1 MSNGNLYASA
11 IAGIRTGVAALVG
24 LLVAFLISRG
34 IEVPEEFQAQLI
46 GVLVILA
53 TAGYNAGVIWL
64 ERNVNPLFGVL
75 LGIPR
80 TPAYAGVAPRP
91 QAGRGR
97 GGDRPGPY
105 ED

>member
-1 MSNGNLYASA
+1 MSSNLYASA

-34 IEVPEEFQAQLI
+34 IDVPEEFQAQLI

-53 TAGYNAGVIWL
+53 TAVYNAGVIWL
-64 ERNVNPLFGVL
+64 ERHVNPLFGLL

-80 TPAYAGVAPRP
+80 TPAYAPVAPKN
-91 QAGRGR
+91 
-97 GGDRPGPY
+97 
-105 ED
+105 